1 MDSSSRFQPEAIS
14 GGVDFS
20 PVFLMDVIMILL
32 VSLFVIFYFNRLIAW
47 VTNFGLRFVFWHKHR
62 IRVKVQSVQI
72 SLLGGRIFF
81 KNLTYIGTNQTICF
95 LKGHFT
101 WRYWLWKSRK
111 SELQMSEDSESN
123 VTPEKLQSRLAL
135 EVDGLEWFVYNRTPA
150 YDAVF
155 EQFQARHKANAESKC
170 ENNDTLQTAHT
181 TTSYEPKN
189 FSFGEQIYLDL
200 FPIDLKVHKGS
211 MVVGNRDTQSVW
223 MFHFKN
229 ATGLVDVA
237 PTPSYLD
244 RYRQVYRADFE
255 HPVVEMRPN
264 IDYKGMDSTQ
274 FEHKPK
280 VKKSLWAKTYENEPN
295 TSKLRRS
302 LRAIRAVLLARALP
316 DNESEHSREGM
327 PWMGLSRYLTQDTE
341 YYVEDDKN
349 EGAFEDYAR
358 VPQILDAPSGSLT
371 MYYDV
376 QGQVPQIE
384 GVGAKDSPQWGMKI
398 TATNATINYGPSTE
412 RQRTD
417 LHQMLIPRTCIDAVP
432 SPKPLP
438 GDLRP
443 YEQFRVDVEFQEE
456 MILRVPIR
464 EESKNLEFANLFRDD
479 PGANTKRPFGW
490 MEIKTNNTVT
500 VEEIQS
506 MEATKDGWAHTV
518 SINLGQTEVRTSVN
532 HGLLF
537 TGDHVSLECD
547 LSTPLEWN
555 GLCDW
560 KFDLQSSS
568 VKLFLLDEHITLFS
582 DLTNDFGS
590 DTPVPYTLFT
600 PYKYTFHW
608 GVSHFCNIYLN
619 INDANIINNPTDF
632 EDNTFLVFE
641 SDALDI
647 DFSLP
652 LDQIHQSLN
661 EASFKISAPIM
672 DFNLSV
678 PPWHTLD
685 SFLETEKMGRAYEFA
700 IVGTYSYYSSFDK
713 EHTDSMHV
721 EIYGTDVTMVAHGIF
736 VCYLMKVIDNYFGI
750 NTKFQT
756 MEEYAQRD
764 APKVVDPV
772 NFIKEKNDMDVVV
785 DTFITNGVIVLP
797 ANLYSTREYL
807 RLDFPS
813 LDIDCRFTN
822 YYMDL
827 QSNIAPI
834 RGRCVTEATTKA
846 YMLAR
851 ESHSRTLGEVQPH
864 IYIDG
869 IDVHGHRLFGRP
881 PEEPTYY
888 CKWDFHLG
896 DIQIRG
902 PMSAIAVLGQ
912 AADCFDYGFDDTE
925 NKLLMAIPLLF
936 DVTFVSAKI
945 NSLTFRLETDPG
957 AVEVLTSAVAFKLND
972 LNNSDYTARASVKIP
987 WIQLSVMTNEEV
999 LSQLTTS
1006 VLVTDYIQKRNMD
1019 DRRGKQQEHIRLHDD
1034 SFGRCDFLLT
1044 HKYAPDAKPYTI
1056 VPTLPLPPLAEP
1068 LTDENINSLG
1078 TAGIFSTYKK
1088 RENYDIA
1095 QSSLSSAST
1104 NSHRL
1109 SIDSSFMTRS
1119 SGISRIS
1126 RSRNSYKIRKFRRPR
1141 IENKFLAPKPWRKAS
1156 KTAVSDIDVDPD
1168 FAQDFFASKMRPGM
1182 SASRETPDEDTET
1195 DNIVVQLGKIGGTL
1209 TPAALT
1215 VVLAIMAQTPQDGFH
1230 VTLDKLQIQVMK
1242 KLNYILSGQPETK
1255 NIRVVIPGVDIEMKA
1270 SPGGSEEYVHLQMG
1284 TIDIMVRDNV
1294 HKRPQSIE
1302 DYIQDTMDGNEP
1314 RENSLIVYGSMDL
1327 TLEVVK
1333 SSHTIGPSP
1342 NPLVL
1347 GLTQFEFWLNQ
1358 DVSNSASA
1366 QIKELDVSLDNQ
1378 QLEWLLRNTD
1388 RQLDRLKLLLDD
1400 IPNQNKA
1407 TQSDRTKDVVYSLA
1421 LAGQQFD
1428 ITSDPSTLTK
1438 PAYIIRLSQQHV
1450 RAHDSWKILI
1460 RLRHILQ
1467 TVPAAWYAHKEKQL
1481 IHGDCKV
1488 PVDARTKVINVFKK
1502 WRFWE
1507 INSIPKSYLFLHVF
1521 PPESKRAITM
1531 TTRVLVDVDGIGLRL
1546 LFAECEN
1553 YLLFDY
1559 VQVYVDVSEGDDHVI
1574 DADAGVCVASIRT
1587 HFSLEIVDTIQTI
1600 ARYVDATKPSSDDE
1614 TDQDTTRPST
1624 GDVLKI
1630 EVPQSP
1636 LSMST
1641 SMISDKSTTTPEP
1654 DKSVSPGPEKVASK
1668 SPPIRV
1674 MVNTLLSSW
1683 VVSIK
1688 SSAIT
1693 LSVSGQEF
1701 LNSVFVEKTGD
1712 DLINDVAVI
1721 LTGTFGSTGMELI
1734 ATETDEQVVSYAI
1747 NSTAAS
1753 IAFGKSIHVTC
1764 DTQNMLLTVSQD
1776 LLTLVK
1782 LTTQFFEHD
1791 WEVIDKLIEE
1801 LSGEED
1807 IKAHHTPG
1815 SAAAAAADAADELKE
1830 ELCEEPGPLK
1840 DIIPFLDRVSFRYSL
1855 TSLQCSSMLMP
1866 NWVYANEFRNMQ
1878 VVVGSGIDSRTTL
1891 NGSFEVGEQMHE
1903 VRNHSSG
1910 DSQIVLGI
1918 ALSAV
1923 SALGGSVITEEF
1935 ALLDCALRFGIFD
1948 AQTVSP
1954 SMLTRY
1960 LASENERE
1968 CVKQMSDAID
1978 DLQEILKKR
1987 ISKGGGET
1995 TEIPVSSK
2003 QNTPSTPSYP
2013 LHFTTQIL
2021 ADRFSF
2027 TIPALDSSL
2036 CLECDKVSAL
2046 AYNFVMSEKT
2056 KAIEHTALTGAVTP
2070 DHVRF
2075 LLQNKRLPGGVA
2087 TLVDLHI
2094 RISLYEYIKSGE
2106 RKRGADIES
2115 EFIRICLSSPSLLK
2129 LMEILTNI
2137 EGDISLLEWESD
2149 DKSPKRKSP
2158 KRKMSRDSV
2167 DSKVSHESFVSA
2179 ESEPAIVEE
2188 EPESRQETAS
2198 PAIDSGD
2205 DDSTSSDSPLQ
2216 NWRIRTSFEQVTFGW
2231 LFPPNSG
2238 FNGIVFGCDNVAV
2251 VALSGYGQ
2259 LRLKGVYITP
2269 AHGNKDTDFFPDKV
2283 FPTHANTV
2291 YLPRLLVTFA
2301 TLDTREYHLRIL
2313 GEELKG
2319 TILPSIVE
2327 IVSCTATTIK
2337 QTVKE
2342 LELLSKERN
2351 KRLEKS
2357 NSSVRVVEPNT
2368 APSDSS
2374 LLSIDH
2380 SFVFR
2385 ADAKFQGAVVSLWS
2399 ESEYAME
2406 MYAETRHIQASS
2418 GGRRSTARV
2427 VESSPELYLQA
2438 PALEA
2443 KVDFRHNTG
2452 SANKELLKFGV
2463 TVEPSSNTLYPRMIP
2478 VVLDIV
2484 SGMRTLLEDKSDKH
2498 KDLKLDL
2505 KSEIKKVKI
2514 ETPQPQQ
2521 PSKDLTF
2528 SEWDITAGIQIE
2540 RQELI
2545 MSCEPT
2551 ARVSASLSYQNLS
2564 LNMTTVDASEEGL
2577 GKFFSFTCRLHE
2589 FNCSLQHTYSR
2600 EISAMVGIDEIL
2612 CVVNKDKEV
2621 DPALANTWNVAVSIV
2636 DVIADI
2642 NVKHT
2647 QDLKLFQELWLSEM
2661 PEKEKEVKVNTDP
2674 ERFVLKYHRATSG
2687 TRICWNATVS
2697 NVKFSADLGQSIGK
2711 VTVGLDRFWLLTD
2724 KKEHLDQH
2732 ITLGF
2737 ELIKIHSDGRLGG
2750 MVSLA
2755 RFRLE
2760 LALLW
2765 EIDEDA
2771 QVTPEDVPLVTLVAS
2786 LASAEIRMAFDYQQ
2800 FGIASIKNLGFSVSN
2815 QREVADYLSA
2825 IVDIEQI
2832 CVFITVLAPSNILDL
2847 VQILV
2852 RTKQGIEGAYE
2863 EEVGASNEETPS
2875 KEKKVG
2881 RPHLLTSVDVS
2892 INSGTLQVYPSTLL
2906 DTQVLY
2912 VNLSGTHAKFVC
2924 DTQKRGLVKS
2934 HLELGMH
2941 EFIIAL
2947 STFKTQI
2954 NEEDLLTLTVDEFV
2968 AHTRRAKGGTI
2979 VRIPKVDINMHTWQ
2993 YDTNPTEVKFTYSSE
3008 FAGKVDIGWNFGSVT
3023 FIREMWN
3030 SHAKAFASRRE
3041 AYKLNFVANPSVL
3054 KDGELEEKLKDVALD
3069 EKYVY
3074 VALEPP
3080 NIEIP
3085 QLRDMGEATPPIEWI
3100 GLHRQRFPGL
3110 THQVVIVGLQGLVKE
3125 VEVAYFTVLGA

>member
-47 VTNFGLRFVFWHKHR
+47 IANVGLRLYFWRKHR
-62 IRVKVQSVQI
+62 IRVKVQSIQI
-72 SLLGGRIFF
+72 SLLGGRVFF
-81 KNLTYIGTNQTICF
+81 KNLTYIGTNETICF

-101 WRYWLWKSRK
+101 WRYWLYKSRRNQ
-111 SELQMSEDSESN
+111 LDMSMEDSEL
-123 VTPEKLQSRLAL
+123 VAEKLQSRLAL

-150 YDAVF
+150 YDAVM
-155 EQFQARHKANAESKC
+155 EQFSKRKEAHFKEEEFYEKGPETLDES
-170 ENNDTLQTAHT
+170 EYH
-181 TTSYEPKN
+181 PKQ

-200 FPIDLKVHKGS
+200 FPLDLKVHKGS
-211 MVVGNRDTQSVW
+211 MVAGNRDTQSIM
-223 MFHFKN
+223 MFHFKSG
-229 ATGLVDVA
+229 TGSVDVA
-237 PTPSYLD
+237 PTSSYLD
-244 RYRQVYRADFE
+244 RYRQIYHADFE
-255 HPVVEMRPN
+255 NPVVEMRPN
-264 IDYKGMDSTQ
+264 IDYKGLDSQ
-274 FEHKPK
+274 LFEHTPK

-302 LRAIRAVLLARALP
+302 LRAIRAVMLARALP
-316 DNESEHSREGM
+316 DDESQTSRDGM
-327 PWMGLSRYLTQDTE
+327 PWMGLSRYLTQDTD
-341 YYVEDDKN
+341 YYMDEDN
-349 EGAFEDYAR
+349 GTEGSFEEYAR
-358 VPQILDAPSGSLT
+358 VPLLLDATRGSIT

-376 QGQVPQIE
+376 QGKVPFTGPPQS
-384 GVGAKDSPQWGMKI
+384 AADAPQWGLKI
-398 TATNATINYGPSTE
+398 KASSATINYGPSTE

-432 SPKPLP
+432 TPLALP
-438 GDLRP
+438 GEERQ
-443 YEQFRVDVEFQEE
+443 YVEFKIDVEFEDE

-464 EESKNLEFANLFRDD
+464 EESKNLEFAQQFRED
-479 PGANTKRPFGW
+479 PAANTKRPFGW
-490 MEIKTNNTVT
+490 MEIKANNTVT
-500 VEEIQS
+500 VQNLQS
-506 MEATKDGWAHTV
+506 MLPSKEAGWSNLV

-537 TGDHVSLECD
+537 TGDSVSLECD
-547 LSTPLEWN
+547 LSNPLEWN

-560 KFDLQSSS
+560 KFDLRSSG
-568 VKLFLLDEHITLFS
+568 VKIFLLDEHITLMS
-582 DLTNDFGS
+582 DLITDFGS

-600 PYKYTFHW
+600 PYVYTFHW
-608 GVSHFCNIYLN
+608 GVDTSCDIYLN

-652 LDQIHQSLN
+652 LDQIHQSLS
-661 EASFKISAPIM
+661 EAKFKISAPIM

-700 IVGTYSYYSSFDK
+700 IVGSYFYYSSFDK
-713 EHTDSMHV
+713 EHTDSMQV
-721 EIYGTDVTMVAHGIF
+721 EIYGQDVTMVAHGIF
-736 VCYLMKVIDNYFGI
+736 IQYLMKVIENYFGI

-756 MEEYAQRD
+756 MEEYAQRE
-764 APKVVDPV
+764 APKEIDTF
-772 NFIKEKNDMDVVV
+772 NFVKEKNDMDVVV

-807 RLDFPS
+807 RLDIPS

-827 QSNIAPI
+827 QSNIAPA
-834 RGRCVTEATTKA
+834 RGRCVSGSTSKPHL
-846 YMLAR
+846 LAR
-851 ESHSRTLGEVQPH
+851 ELRLARERGEEESSPH
-864 IYIDG
+864 IFIDG

-896 DIQIRG
+896 DIIVRG
-902 PMSAIAVLGQ
+902 PLEAIGIIAR

-925 NKLLMAIPLLF
+925 NKLLMTIPTLY

-945 NSLTFRLETDPG
+945 ASLQFRLEAEAG
-957 AVEVLTSAVAFKLND
+957 CVEVITAPIGFKLND
-972 LNNSDYTARASVKIP
+972 LNNADYTARASLKIP
-987 WIQLSVMTNEEV
+987 WIRASIMCADEV

-1006 VLVTDYIQKRNMD
+1006 VHLTDYIQKREMMERMSN
-1019 DRRGKQQEHIRLHDD
+1019 QQNHIGLHDD
-1034 SFGRCDFLLT
+1034 SFRRCQFLLDGEVF
-1044 HKYAPDAKPYTI
+1044 AEDGRPYTI

-1068 LTDENINSLG
+1068 LTDENINTLG
-1078 TAGIFSTYKK
+1078 TAGIFNTYKK
-1088 RENYDIA
+1088 RDNDDIA

-1104 NSHRL
+1104 NSHRM

-1119 SGISRIS
+1119 TSDRVSRT
-1126 RSRNSYKIRKFRRPR
+1126 RPKIRKVRRPR
-1141 IENKFLAPKPWRKAS
+1141 VDNVYLAPKAWRKPS
-1156 KTAVSDIDVDPD
+1156 NTAISEFDIPPD
-1168 FAQDFFASKMRPGM
+1168 TTQDFFACKMRPGM
-1182 SASRETPDEDTET
+1182 APSRQLPEEDTEV
-1195 DNIVVQLGKIGGTL
+1195 DNIVIQLGRIEGTL

-1215 VVLAIMAQTPQDGFH
+1215 VILGIMAQVPQDGFH
-1230 VTLDKLQIQVMK
+1230 VTIDKLQVQVMK
-1242 KLNYILSGQPETK
+1242 KLHYILVGQPETK
-1255 NIRVVIPGVDIEMKA
+1255 NIRVIIPGVDIEMKA
-1270 SPGGSEEYVHLQMG
+1270 SPNSSVDDEYVHLSMG
-1284 TIDIMVRDNV
+1284 TIDVMVRDSV
-1294 HKRPQSIE
+1294 HKKPQSVE
-1302 DYIQDTMDGNEP
+1302 DFIQATMDGHEP
-1314 RENSLIVYGSMDL
+1314 KESSLIVYGSMDVV
-1327 TLEVVK
+1327 LEVVK
-1333 SSHTIGPSP
+1333 SSHTIGP

-1347 GLTQFEFWLNQ
+1347 GLTQFEFWFHEGEANA
-1358 DVSNSASA
+1358 ASA
-1366 QIKELDVSLDNQ
+1366 QVKELDVSLDNQ

-1388 RQLDRLKLLLDD
+1388 QQLDRIKLLLDGV
-1400 IPNQNKA
+1400 PSRNRA
-1407 TQSDRTKDVVYSLA
+1407 TDSDRCKDVVYSLA
-1421 LAGQQFD
+1421 LAGQDFD

-1467 TVPAAWYAHKEKQL
+1467 TVPSAWYQEKEEQL
-1481 IHGDCKV
+1481 RNGHCKV
-1488 PVDARTKVINVFKK
+1488 PADARVKVINVFKK

-1521 PPESKRAITM
+1521 PPEKHLTD
-1531 TTRVLVDVDGIGLRL
+1531 TPPTRVLVDVDGIGLRL
-1546 LFAECEN
+1546 LFADCEN

-1559 VQVYVDVSEGDDHVI
+1559 VQVYVDIVASRDDLV

-1587 HFSLEIVDTIQTI
+1587 HFSLEVVDTIRTI
-1600 ARYVDATKPSSDDE
+1600 AKYLEKSEKSSAEDKVPSIAPSE
-1614 TDQDTTRPST
+1614 ASVTTS
-1624 GDVLKI
+1624 
-1630 EVPQSP
+1630 SP
-1636 LSMST
+1636 
-1641 SMISDKSTTTPEP
+1641 TP
-1654 DKSVSPGPEKVASK
+1654 AA
-1668 SPPIRV
+1668 PPPRIRV
-1674 MVNTLLSSW
+1674 MVNTLLESW

-1688 SSAIT
+1688 SSSVT
-1693 LSVSGQEF
+1693 LTIAGEEF
-1701 LNSVFVEKTGD
+1701 LNSVFVEKVGE
-1712 DLINDVAVI
+1712 DLVNDVSVI
-1721 LTGTFGSTGMELI
+1721 LTGTFGSTELGLNSNEGPDI
-1734 ATETDEQVVSYAI
+1734 QVISYAI
-1747 NSTAAS
+1747 NKTSAS

-1764 DTQNMLLTVSQD
+1764 ETKDILLEISEDMLYIVNLVTKFVDDDWGIIESAIED
-1776 LLTLVK
+1776 LGKSAITAEEEPVT
-1782 LTTQFFEHD
+1782 LTT
-1791 WEVIDKLIEE
+1791 
-1801 LSGEED
+1801 
-1807 IKAHHTPG
+1807 
-1815 SAAAAAADAADELKE
+1815 AANDAAKAADDIKE
-1830 ELCEEPGPLK
+1830 ELCADEDEDEASPLK
-1840 DIIPFLDRVSFRYSL
+1840 DIIPFLDRVSFKYTLS
-1855 TSLQCSSMLMP
+1855 SLQCSAILMP
-1866 NWVYANEFRNMQ
+1866 QWIYANEFRNLQ
-1878 VVVGSGIDSRTTL
+1878 LVIGSGMDSRTTL

-1903 VRNHSSG
+1903 VRNHSGG
-1910 DSQIVLGI
+1910 DYQIVLGI

-1935 ALLDCALRFGIFD
+1935 CLIDCALRFGILD

-1960 LASENERE
+1960 LGNETERE
-1968 CVKQMSDAID
+1968 KIKALSKAV
-1978 DLQEILKKR
+1978 DLLMDKLAERRAEGDLAAPAPPPPPK
-1987 ISKGGGET
+1987 
-1995 TEIPVSSK
+1995 TEEAPTK
-2003 QNTPSTPSYP
+2003 PRREYP
-2013 LHFTTQIL
+2013 IHFTTQVM

-2056 KAIEHTALTGAVTP
+2056 KTIEHTALTGAVTP

-2094 RISLYEYIKSGE
+2094 RISLYEYIKSGD

-2137 EGDISLLEWESD
+2137 EGDISLLDWDEDLPTKKE
-2149 DKSPKRKSP
+2149 KTRK
-2158 KRKMSRDSV
+2158 D
-2167 DSKVSHESFVSA
+2167 
-2179 ESEPAIVEE
+2179 SEPNESS
-2188 EPESRQETAS
+2188 EPT
-2198 PAIDSGD
+2198 
-2205 DDSTSSDSPLQ
+2205 SDSLNFE
-2216 NWRIRTSFEQVTFGW
+2216 NWRIRTSFEQVSFGW
-2231 LFPPNSG
+2231 LFPQNLGG

-2269 AHGNKDTDFFPDKV
+2269 AHGTRDTDFFPDKV

-2327 IVSCTATTIK
+2327 IISCTATTIK

-2351 KRLEKS
+2351 QLLERRAKKQVEVTP
-2357 NSSVRVVEPNT
+2357 SSPV
-2368 APSDSS
+2368 ADSS

-2406 MYAETRHIQASS
+2406 MYAENRHNQAAASS

-2478 VVLDIV
+2478 VVMDIV
-2484 SGMRTLLEDKSDKH
+2484 NGMKALFEGESDGKEVF
-2498 KDLKLDL
+2498 KKDL
-2505 KSEIKKVKI
+2505 KSELKHVKI
-2514 ETPQPQQ
+2514 EVPEKPV
-2521 PSKDLTF
+2521 SSGSGKDLTF
-2528 SEWDITAGIQIE
+2528 SEWDIVAGIQIE

-2551 ARVSASLSYQNLS
+2551 ARVSASLSYENLS
-2564 LNMTTVDASEEGL
+2564 LNMTTVDASDEGL

-2600 EISAMVGIDEIL
+2600 EISAMVGINEIL
-2612 CVVNKDKEV
+2612 LVVNKAKEEIADATV
-2621 DPALANTWNVAVSIV
+2621 TDAAAHNTWNVAASIV

-2647 QDLKLFQELWLSEM
+2647 QDLKLFQELWLSEI
-2661 PEKEKEVKVNTDP
+2661 PDSDPAVEKKKPVSTDN

-2724 KKEHLDQH
+2724 KKAHLDQH

-2750 MVSLA
+2750 IVSLN

-2765 EIDEDA
+2765 EIENDA
-2771 QVTPEDVPLVTLVAS
+2771 SITSEDVPLVTLAAT
-2786 LASAEIRMAFDYQQ
+2786 LTSAEVRMAFDYQQ
-2800 FGIASIKNLGFSVSN
+2800 FGIASVKNLGFSVSN
-2815 QREVADYLSA
+2815 QRETADYLSA
-2825 IVDIEQI
+2825 IVDIDQI
-2832 CVFITVLAPSNILDL
+2832 CVFITVLAPSNVLDL

-2852 RTKQGIEGAYE
+2852 RTKQGIEGAYDE
-2863 EEVGASNEETPS
+2863 EAAGVHACADAEAGMPCKDV
-2875 KEKKVG
+2875 KKKST
-2881 RPHLLTSVDVS
+2881 RPHLLTKVDVA
-2892 INSGTLQVYPSTLL
+2892 IKSGTLQVYPSTLL

-2912 VNLSGTHAKFVC
+2912 VNLSGTHAMFVC
-2924 DTQKRGLVKS
+2924 DTQKRGLNAS

-2968 AHTRRAKGGTI
+2968 THTRRAKGGTI
-2979 VRIPKVDINMHTWQ
+2979 VRIPKVDINMHTYQ
-2993 YDTNPTEVKFTYSSE
+2993 YDENPSIVKFTYSSQ

-3041 AYKLNFVANPSVL
+3041 AYSLNFVSNPSVL
-3054 KDGELEEKLKDVALD
+3054 RDGELEEKLKDVALD

-3110 THQVVIVGLQGLVKE
+3110 THQVVIVGLQQLVKE
-3125 VEVAYFTVLGA
+3125 VEVAYFTLLGV

>member
-1 MDSSSRFQPEAIS
+1 
-14 GGVDFS
+14 
-20 PVFLMDVIMILL
+20 MILL

-47 VTNFGLRFVFWHKHR
+47 ITNFGLRFFFWRKHR

-101 WRYWLWKSRK
+101 WRYWLYKSRK
-111 SELQMSEDSESN
+111 SELQNSYDSEGS
-123 VTPEKLQSRLAL
+123 VAVEKLQSRLAL

-155 EQFQARHKANAESKC
+155 EQFQQRYAPEDKC
-170 ENNDTLQTAHT
+170 ENNDTLQTT
-181 TTSYEPKN
+181 QTGSTYEPKN

-211 MVVGNRDTQSVW
+211 MVVGNRDTQSVM

-229 ATGLVDVA
+229 GTGLVDVA
-237 PTPSYLD
+237 PTASYLD
-244 RYRQVYRADFE
+244 RYRQVYHADFE
-255 HPVVEMRPN
+255 NPVVEMRPN

-274 FEHKPK
+274 FEHKPQ

-316 DNESEHSREGM
+316 DTESVHSREGL
-327 PWMGLSRYLTQDTE
+327 PWMGLSRYLTQDTD
-341 YYVEDDKN
+341 YYMDDDKN
-349 EGAFEDYAR
+349 EGAFEEYAR

-376 QGQVPQIE
+376 QGRVPLSP
-384 GVGAKDSPQWGMKI
+384 AKEAAPQWGIKI
-398 TATNATINYGPSTE
+398 TAANATINYGPSTE

-432 SPKPLP
+432 SPKAVP

-464 EESKNLEFANLFRDD
+464 EESKNLEFASLFRED

-500 VEEIQS
+500 IEEIQA
-506 MEATKDGWAHTV
+506 MEAGPEGWAHTV
-518 SINLGQTEVRTSVN
+518 SMNLGQTEVRTSVN

-537 TGDHVSLECD
+537 TGDHVTLECD
-547 LSTPLEWN
+547 LGTPLEWN

-560 KFDLQSSS
+560 KFDLLTSS
-568 VKLFLLDEHITLFS
+568 VNMFLLDEHITLFS
-582 DLTNDFGS
+582 DLMNDFGS

-608 GVSHFCNIYLN
+608 GVSLFCNIYLN

-661 EASFKISAPIM
+661 EATFKIAAPIM

-721 EIYGTDVTMVAHGIF
+721 EIYGKDVTMVAHGIF

-764 APKVVDPV
+764 AAKVVDPV
-772 NFIKEKNDMDVVV
+772 NFVKEKNDMDVVV

-834 RGRCVTEATTKA
+834 RGYCVTEATTKA

-851 ESHSRTLGEVQPH
+851 DPTPEDTPH
-864 IYIDG
+864 IFIDG

-896 DIQIRG
+896 DIQVRG
-902 PMSAIAVLGQ
+902 PMSAMAVLGQ

-945 NSLTFRLETDPG
+945 ASLTVRLEADPG
-957 AVEVLTSAVAFKLND
+957 AVEVLTSGVAFKLND

-987 WIQLSVMTNEEV
+987 WIQLSVMTSEEV

-1019 DRRGKQQEHIRLHDD
+1019 DRRGKQQDHIRLHDD
-1034 SFGRCDFLLT
+1034 SFGRCDFLLIN
-1044 HKYAPDAKPYTI
+1044 KYAPESRPYTI

-1104 NSHRL
+1104 NSHRM

-1119 SGISRIS
+1119 SGISRVS
-1126 RSRNSYKIRKFRRPR
+1126 RSRSYKIRKFRRPR
-1141 IENKFLAPKPWRKAS
+1141 IESKFLAPKPWRKAS
-1156 KTAVSDIDVDPD
+1156 KTAVSEFDVDPD

-1182 SASRETPDEDTET
+1182 SPSRQTPDEDTET
-1195 DNIVVQLGKIGGTL
+1195 DNIVVQLGKFEGTL

-1215 VVLAIMAQTPQDGFH
+1215 VILAIMAQTPQDGFH

-1242 KLNYILSGQPETK
+1242 KLNYILSGQPECK
-1255 NIRVVIPGVDIEMKA
+1255 NIRIVIPGVDIEMKA

-1302 DYIQDTMDGNEP
+1302 DFIQETMDGHEP
-1314 RENSLIVYGSMDL
+1314 KESSLIVYGSMDL

-1333 SSHTIGPSP
+1333 SGHTIGPSP

-1358 DVSNSASA
+1358 DEYNSASA

-1388 RQLDRLKLLLDD
+1388 RQLDRLKLLLDGV
-1400 IPNQNKA
+1400 PSQNKA

-1421 LAGQQFD
+1421 LAGQEFD

-1467 TVPAAWYAHKEKQL
+1467 TVPSAWYGEKEQQL
-1481 IHGDCKV
+1481 IHGECKV

-1521 PPESKRAITM
+1521 PPEGKKTIAT

-1546 LFAECEN
+1546 LFEECEN

-1559 VQVYVDVSEGDDHVI
+1559 VQVYVDVAEGDDHVI

-1587 HFSLEIVDTIQTI
+1587 HFSLEVVDTIQTL
-1600 ARYVDATKPSSDDE
+1600 ARYVDN
-1614 TDQDTTRPST
+1614 
-1624 GDVLKI
+1624 
-1630 EVPQSP
+1630 
-1636 LSMST
+1636 
-1641 SMISDKSTTTPEP
+1641 SDKKVVEETTEETAVE
-1654 DKSVSPGPEKVASK
+1654 KSAGPQ
-1668 SPPIRV
+1668 IRV

-1688 SSAIT
+1688 SSAVT
-1693 LSVSGQEF
+1693 LSISGQEF

-1712 DLINDVAVI
+1712 DLVNDVSVI
-1721 LTGTFGSTGMELI
+1721 LTGTFGSTGVELL
-1734 ATETDEQVVSYAI
+1734 ATETDQQVVTYSI

-1764 DTQNMLLTVSQD
+1764 DTENMLLTVSQD

-1782 LTTQFFEHD
+1782 LTTQFFDQD
-1791 WEVIDKLIEE
+1791 WGVIDRLIEE
-1801 LSGEED
+1801 LSSGET
-1807 IKAHHTPG
+1807 KVQHTPG
-1815 SAAAAAADAADELKE
+1815 SAATAAANAADELKE

-1855 TSLQCSSMLMP
+1855 ASLQCSSLLMP
-1866 NWVYANEFRNMQ
+1866 NWVYANEFRNML
-1878 VVVGSGIDSRTTL
+1878 VVVGSGVDSRTTL

-1903 VRNHSSG
+1903 VRNSSSG

-1935 ALLDCALRFGIFD
+1935 ALFDCALRFGIFD

-1968 CVKQMSDAID
+1968 FVQQMKDSVDE
-1978 DLQEILKKR
+1978 LQEVLKRR
-1987 ISKGGGET
+1987 ITKTVEKTSPE
-1995 TEIPVSSK
+1995 PVSTS
-2003 QNTPSTPSYP
+2003 SYP

-2056 KAIEHTALTGAVTP
+2056 KTIEHTALTGAVTP

-2137 EGDISLLEWESD
+2137 EGDISLLEWETEE
-2149 DKSPKRKSP
+2149 P
-2158 KRKMSRDSV
+2158 KRKMSENSV
-2167 DSKVSHESFVSA
+2167 ESKESFKSA
-2179 ESEPAIVEE
+2179 ESQPA
-2188 EPESRQETAS
+2188 EPES
-2198 PAIDSGD
+2198 
-2205 DDSTSSDSPLQ
+2205 PLR

-2269 AHGNKDTDFFPDKV
+2269 AHGSKDTDFFPEKV

-2357 NSSVRVVEPNT
+2357 TKEVVDTPT
-2368 APSDSS
+2368 DSS

-2418 GGRRSTARV
+2418 AGRRSARV

-2463 TVEPSSNTLYPRMIP
+2463 IVEPSSNTLYPRMIP

-2484 SGMRTLLEDKSDKH
+2484 SGMKTVLEDKSDK
-2498 KDLKLDL
+2498 LAV

-2514 ETPQPQQ
+2514 ETPT
-2521 PSKDLTF
+2521 KDLTF
-2528 SEWDITAGIQIE
+2528 SEWDITAGIKIE

-2564 LNMTTVDASEEGL
+2564 LNMTTVDATEEGL

-2621 DPALANTWNVAVSIV
+2621 DVSHTWNVAVSIV

-2661 PEKEKEVKVNTDP
+2661 PEKEVKTAPVDS

-2750 MVSLA
+2750 IVSLSK
-2755 RFRLE
+2755 FRLE

-2765 EIDEDA
+2765 EIDDNA
-2771 QVTPEDVPLVTLVAS
+2771 QITPEDVPLVTLVAS
-2786 LASAEIRMAFDYQQ
+2786 LYSAEIRMAFDYQQ
-2800 FGIASIKNLGFSVSN
+2800 FGIASIKNLGFSVAN
-2815 QREVADYLSA
+2815 QREVADYLAA

-2832 CVFITVLAPSNILDL
+2832 CVFITVLAPSNVLDL

-2852 RTKQGIEGAYE
+2852 RTKQGIEGAYDD
-2863 EEVGASNEETPS
+2863 EVGASNEETPS

-2892 INSGTLQVYPSTLL
+2892 ISSGTLQVYPSTLL

-2912 VNLSGTHAKFVC
+2912 VNLSGTHAMFEC

-2954 NEEDLLTLTVDEFV
+2954 SEEDLLTLTVDEFV
-2968 AHTRRAKGGTI
+2968 QHTRRAKGGTI

-2993 YDTNPTEVKFTYSSE
+2993 YDSNSTEVKFTYSSQ

-3041 AYKLNFVANPSVL
+3041 AYKLNFVSNPSVL